1 MIDMNAVCF
10 WANCWRNLC
19 AVPCGTLMAVCCA
32 PQAKLQRLTK
42 DNVAHEESEEEDAAP
57 AEEADEEEE
66 EGGDE
71 E

>member
-1 MIDMNAVCF
+1 M
-10 WANCWRNLC
+10 RNSHDVLS
-19 AVPCGTLMAVCCA
+19 VCCA
-32 PQAKLQRLTK
+32 WQAKLQRLTK

-57 AEEADEEEE
+57 AEEADEEDE